1 MNPVRWAERQEKF
14 HMSQRVADVL
24 VETLQAAGVKRCYGI
39 VGDTLNRIAH
49 AIDLSK
55 IEWVHMRHEEAGAF
69 AAGAEAQFTGCLT
82 ACAGSCG
89 PGSLH
94 FINGLYEAHRNRAP
108 VILIATQIVRQ
119 DIGFQSIQEV
129 DFKDVYKGC
138 SVYCEMIVTP
148 EQARRMTVAACQA
161 ALTKR
166 GVAVLIVPADIANAP
181 AHDEAPY
188 AVHAR
193 RPLIRPS
200 DTDLDEIAAVLNERK
215 AITIYAGAGCA
226 GAHDEVVATAARL
239 KAPMAHTSR
248 GKDFLEYDNP
258 YNVGM
263 TGIIGQ
269 PAGYH
274 AVLDCDI
281 LLLLGSDFAWSQFY
295 PNKAKIIQIDADPT
309 HIGRRHPVTIG
320 AVGDIKATL
329 EALLP
334 RLEQHED
341 GRFLANYVERHLKD
355 RAAADAETV
364 PRPDPK
370 IPGSYLAKVINKHAS
385 EDALF
390 TIDDGTVLVWTLRH
404 VDTGGKRRTFGSL
417 LHGTMASG
425 MASAIGLQ
433 KSQPDRQVVCMAGD
447 GGFTMLLGDLLTVV
461 QENLP
466 IKIVV
471 FDNGKLG
478 FIDIEQKSAGIDP
491 IFTDLKN
498 PDLGKV
504 AEAMGLWGRCVS
516 KAGELEEA
524 VRAWLAQP
532 GPALLDVKVNPMQL
546 VMPPSPFVRPEAVVG
561 MAVYT
566 AKAMLHGKGHD
577 VWEMIVE
584 NIP

>member
-1 MNPVRWAERQEKF
+1 
-14 HMSQRVADVL
+14 MSKRVADVV

-39 VGDTLNRIAH
+39 VGDTLNRIAN
-49 AIDLSK
+49 AINLSE

-69 AAGAEAQFTGCLT
+69 AAGAEAEFTGNLT

-108 VILIATQIVRQ
+108 VILIASQIVSP
-119 DIGFQSIQEV
+119 DIGFQSVQEV
-129 DFKDVYKGC
+129 DFKEVYKGC
-138 SVYCEMIVTP
+138 SVYCEQILTP
-148 EQARRMTVAACQA
+148 EQARRKTVAACQA

-166 GVAVLIVPADIANAP
+166 GVAVLIVPADLSNAP
-181 AHDEAPY
+181 AHHELPY

-193 RPLIRPS
+193 RPIVRPA
-200 DTDLDEIAAVLNERK
+200 DADLDEIAAILNK
-215 AITIYAGAGCA
+215 ADAITIYAGAGCE

-248 GKDFLEYDNP
+248 GKDFVEYDNP

-263 TGIIGQ
+263 SGMIGG

-274 AVLDCDI
+274 AILNCDV
-281 LLLLGSDFAWSQFY
+281 LLLLGCNFAWSQFY
-295 PNKAKIIQIDADPT
+295 PDKAKIIQIDAEPT
-309 HIGRRHPVTIG
+309 HIGGRHPVTIG
-320 AVGDIKATL
+320 AVGDIKASL

-334 RLEQHED
+334 RLNQHD
-341 GRFLANYVERHLKD
+341 DNSFLSHHLERHRKD
-355 RAAADAETV
+355 RAADDAETMS
-364 PRPDPK
+364 RPDAT
-370 IPGSYLAKVINKHAS
+370 IPGTYLAKTINKHAA
-385 EDALF
+385 ENALF

-425 MASAIGLQ
+425 LGASIGLQ
-433 KSQPDRQVVCMAGD
+433 KCQPDRQVVCMAGD
-447 GGFTMLLGDLLTVV
+447 GGFTMLMGDLLTVV

-466 IKIVV
+466 IKIVI
-471 FDNGKLG
+471 FDNGKLA

-498 PDLGKV
+498 PDFGKV
-504 AEAMGLWGRCVS
+504 AEAMGLWGRCVRQ
-516 KAGELEEA
+516 AGELEEA
-524 VRAWLAQP
+524 VVEWLARP

-561 MAVYT
+561 MGVYT
-566 AKAMLHGKGHD
+566 AKAILHGKGHD
-577 VWEMIVE
+577 VWEMVVE

>member
-1 MNPVRWAERQEKF
+1 MTKRI
-14 HMSQRVADVL
+14 ADVL
-24 VETLQAAGVKRCYGI
+24 IETLQAAGVKRCYGI
-39 VGDTLNRIAH
+39 VGDTLNRIAR
-49 AIDLSK
+49 AIDLSE
-55 IEWVHMRHEEAGAF
+55 IEWIHMRHEEAGAF
-69 AAGAEAQFTGCLT
+69 AAGAEAQFTGNLT

-119 DIGFQSIQEV
+119 DIGFESIQEV
-129 DFKDVYKGC
+129 DFNEVYKGC
-138 SVYCEMIVTP
+138 SVYCEMIITP
-148 EQARRMTVAACQA
+148 EQARRKTVAACQA

-181 AHDEAPY
+181 AHNEAPY
-188 AVHAR
+188 TVHVR
-193 RPLIRPS
+193 RPLVRPT
-200 DTDLDEIAAVLNERK
+200 DADLDEIAAILNGSD
-215 AITIYAGAGCA
+215 AIAIYAGAGCA
-226 GAHDEVVATAARL
+226 EAHDAVVATAARF

-248 GKDFLEYDNP
+248 GKDLVEYDNP

-263 TGIIGQ
+263 TGMIGE

-274 AVLDCDI
+274 AILDCDT
-281 LLLLGSDFAWSQFY
+281 LLLLGADFAWSQFY
-295 PNKAKIIQIDADPT
+295 PDKAKIIQIDTDPT

-329 EALLP
+329 DALLP
-334 RLEQHED
+334 RLAQHD
-341 GRFLANYVERHLKD
+341 DNRFLSHYLERHRKD

-364 PRPDPK
+364 PGPDAT
-370 IPGSYLAKVINKHAS
+370 IAGTYLAKIINKHAA

-390 TIDDGTVLVWTLRH
+390 TVDDGTVLVWTLRH
-404 VDTGGKRRTFGSL
+404 IDTGGKRRTFGSL

-425 MASAIGLQ
+425 MPSAIGLQ
-433 KSQPDRQVVCMAGD
+433 KCQPGRQVVCMAGD

-461 QENLP
+461 QENVP

-498 PDLGKV
+498 PDFGKV
-504 AEAMGLWGRCVS
+504 AEAIGLWGRCVS
-516 KAGELEEA
+516 KAGELDEA

-532 GPALLDVKVNPMQL
+532 GPALLDVKINPMQL

-561 MAVYT
+561 MGVYT
-566 AKAMLHGKGHD
+566 AKAILHGKGHD
-577 VWEMIVE
+577 VWEMVVE